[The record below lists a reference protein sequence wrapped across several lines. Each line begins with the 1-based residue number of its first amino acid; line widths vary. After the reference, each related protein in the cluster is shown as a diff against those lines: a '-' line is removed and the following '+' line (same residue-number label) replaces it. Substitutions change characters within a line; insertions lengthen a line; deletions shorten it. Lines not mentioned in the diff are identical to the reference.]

1 MANSTTLIS
10 ASISLIR
17 DFTLKFS
24 IESSKSFTPN
34 PKSVFV
40 LQIHINIGGS
50 QIRRTS
56 SSSSAVQASF
66 NFKLHSSSSSGFC
79 SCSLS
84 QFHTRIATK
93 SFESLKSLKLI
104 SQIVPQSFGTAL
116 NCFKSF
122 SVAID

>member
-1 MANSTTLIS
+1 MLAIEFINISHAFIALSSLRSFSLTHSLHS

-66 NFKLHSSSSSGFC
+66 NFKLHSSSSSGSTFTE
-79 SCSLS
+79 LV
-84 QFHTRIATK
+84 F
-93 SFESLKSLKLI
+93 FNMI
-104 SQIVPQSFGTAL
+104 SV
-116 NCFKSF
+116 
-122 SVAID
+122 